1 MKGANKMEMKDKT
14 SINYFKDRI
23 WDLINEDN
31 ILDVKDIES
40 NDKEDYY
47 IVTVYDGTKYKIT
60 FSEIEE

>member
-1 MKGANKMEMKDKT
+1 MKGARKMEMKDKT

>member
-1 MKGANKMEMKDKT
+1 METKDKT

>member
-1 MKGANKMEMKDKT
+1 MEMKDKT